1 MGITCSWGKK
11 DIIPGSMNHS
21 LLPPFLALLI
31 NIPPPRNIFGLLK
44 ELDLLGNQW
53 FMHYFGMPY
62 FVQPASVRRVEEDY

>member
-11 DIIPGSMNHS
+11 DISYPGFNEP
-21 LLPPFLALLI
+21 LPPFLALLI

-53 FMHYFGMPY
+53 LMHYFGMPY
-62 FVQPASVRRVEEDY
+62 FAQPTSVRRDEDY